1 MNAWLLPALA
11 LITALLRSLD
21 GSPMLTWYFRES
33 RCIVAARLINEC
45 IIGFLAANVTA
56 SPATVQFIESDL
68 SAAQEKANFG
78 IGPMEASHGCRVSR
92 SRRREAICTRA
103 QFG

>member
-56 SPATVQFIESDL
+56 SAATVQFIESDL
-68 SAAQEKANFG
+68 TAAQEEAKFG
-78 IGPMEASHGCRVSR
+78 IWPMGASHGCRVSK
-92 SRRREAICTRA
+92 SRPREAVCTRA
-103 QFG
+103 QVG

>member
-1 MNAWLLPALA
+1 
-11 LITALLRSLD
+11 
-21 GSPMLTWYFRES
+21 MLTWHFRES
-33 RCIVAARLINEC
+33 KRIVAACLISEC

-56 SPATVQFIESDL
+56 SAATRQFIESDL
-68 SAAQEKANFG
+68 TAAQEKANFG
-78 IGPMEASHGCRVSR
+78 IGPMEASYGCRVSR